1 MRAAAALL
9 LASMAAGAAGLA
21 ASAPPSA
28 GGGGGATAA
37 KRFAAVLWDVD
48 GTLAATTALGF
59 SATNA
64 VLAAR
69 GHRTIAEAEYKQGCV
84 YTTPRR
90 FGWHASGG
98 PDGGDPDDPRGQE
111 LGDLFDEMC
120 ARARGGG
127 GGGGSRPRA
136 RALASVSRPRAHA
149 LGRRARTP
157 FARSLALLARARAL
171 YKKRYV
177 ELVSMETAPFY
188 DGIRPLCDE
197 LAAAGKLGALSNA
210 CGACAS
216 RRRRRPRPRFL
227 ARVFRPPL

>member
-120 ARARGGG
+120 ARARARWWWWWWFTPAR
-127 GGGGSRPRA
+127 SRSRLGLAPA
-136 RALASVSRPRAHA
+136 RSRSRTPRAHA
-149 LGRRARTP
+149 VRAL
-157 FARSLALLARARAL
+157 ARSARARST
-171 YKKRYV
+171 KKVR
-177 ELVSMETAPFY
+177 
-188 DGIRPLCDE
+188 
-197 LAAAGKLGALSNA
+197 
-210 CGACAS
+210 
-216 RRRRRPRPRFL
+216 
-227 ARVFRPPL
+227 

>member
-120 ARARGGG
+120 ARARARARGGG
-127 GGGGSRPRA
+127 GGGG
-136 RALASVSRPRAHA
+136 SRPRAHA

-157 FARSLALLARARAL
+157 FARSLALLSRARARST
-171 YKKRYV
+171 KKVR
-177 ELVSMETAPFY
+177 
-188 DGIRPLCDE
+188 
-197 LAAAGKLGALSNA
+197 
-210 CGACAS
+210 
-216 RRRRRPRPRFL
+216 
-227 ARVFRPPL
+227 

>member
-120 ARARGGG
+120 ARARARGG

-136 RALASVSRPRAHA
+136 RALA
-149 LGRRARTP
+149 GW
-157 FARSLALLARARAL
+157 
-171 YKKRYV
+171 
-177 ELVSMETAPFY
+177 
-188 DGIRPLCDE
+188 
-197 LAAAGKLGALSNA
+197 
-210 CGACAS
+210 
-216 RRRRRPRPRFL
+216 
-227 ARVFRPPL
+227 